1 MKGLVKVDLLFNPG
15 IIYYCYRM
23 GWNSLSEEDVFSKL
37 GTNDE
42 GLSSEKANERLEEQ
56 GENRIEDQDSDSAL
70 KILLSQFNDNL
81 IYLLM
86 IAGILSLA
94 IGFLPDH
101 APEYREA
108 TIIFVILFAN
118 ALFGFRQD
126 YKAEKSIQALK
137 EMSTPESTV
146 MRDGKKM
153 EVDSTEIVPGDII
166 YLEQGDAVPADARLL
181 EEESLATDES
191 ALTGESQKVSKSVG
205 ATEEDSAVAEQSNMV
220 FMNTHIVKGRGK
232 AVVVDTGMDTKVG
245 DIAEELEEADSGQ
258 TPFQEEVDVLGK
270 KIGYLVVGIVT
281 LTALIQAQLTGAGP
295 LTVIIIAIGLS
306 VAAIPESLPAIVTLT
321 LALGSRKLIDK
332 NALVRRLPVVEALG
346 SVNYIVTDKTGTLTE
361 GIMTVEKLH
370 YQGKDYSV
378 TGTGE
383 STQGLFKKKGEEVD
397 PEVLKPI
404 LECGVYC
411 NNAEKREQ
419 GFKGEPT
426 ERALLVSGLKA
437 GIENDKKRIRSV
449 PFSSDRKR
457 MTVVTE
463 DSQAYMKG
471 APEVVLDRCDKILLD
486 GEEKQLTEE
495 RKQEILEKNHEYAGK
510 ALRVLGFARKEV
522 KDPEA
527 SEEEIESEMI
537 FLGLQSMIDPARG
550 EVEEAVDD
558 CRTAGIGV
566 IMATGDN
573 VETAKAIGKELGF
586 DPEGAI
592 TGQEIEEMSDEELE
606 EAVKETEIFARVS
619 PEHKV
624 RISQALQDQGYN
636 VAMTGDGV
644 NDAPALKNSDVGV
657 AMGQR
662 GTDVA
667 KKSSD
672 MVLQD
677 DNFVTIR
684 DAISEGRAVF
694 DNIRKVTNQL
704 LSTNSGE
711 VMFVFLGT
719 VIAGLFFSGPGQ
731 AFASAEASVLTA
743 VMILWVNFASDG
755 PPAIAL
761 GEDPKVEGIME
772 RDPRDPD
779 ESIIDK
785 KILAMIAFTGPL
797 AAVTMLPL
805 FFMQE
810 QLFGLSLNQNFA
822 TAQTM
827 LFMGLA
833 FFEIIMFQVIRRDY
847 GLKLRDNKW
856 LIAMIGLASLSHL
869 LVVYT
874 PLSSFFGVV
883 PLSLVEWGYIAVALT
898 VFTAIEVTFRRMLS
912 RRYGDRMN
920 EFDKFSG

>member
-1 MKGLVKVDLLFNPG
+1 
-15 IIYYCYRM
+15 M
-23 GWNSLSEEDVFSKL
+23 GWNSLSKEDVFSKL
-37 GTNDE
+37 ESDEE
-42 GLSSEKANERLEEQ
+42 GLSSEEAEERLEEE
-56 GENRIEDQDSDSAL
+56 GENRLDSQNSASPL
-70 KILLSQFNDNL
+70 EIFISQFKDNL

-94 IGFLPDH
+94 IGILPDH
-101 APEYREA
+101 SPEYREA
-108 TIIFVILFAN
+108 TIIFIILFAN

-126 YKAEKSIQALK
+126 YKAEKSIQALR
-137 EMSTPESTV
+137 EMSTPDATV
-146 MRDGKKM
+146 KRDGKKM

-166 YLEQGDAVPADARLL
+166 FLEQGDAVPADARLL
-181 EEESLATDES
+181 EVESLATDES
-191 ALTGESQKVSKSVG
+191 ALTGESQKVSKSLES
-205 ATEEDSAVAEQSNMV
+205 TEEDSAVAEKTNMV
-220 FMNTHIVKGRGK
+220 FMNTHVVKGRGK
-232 AVVVDTGMDTKVG
+232 AVVTDTGMDTEVG
-245 DIAEELEEADSGQ
+245 SIAEELEEAESGQ
-258 TPFQEEVDVLGK
+258 TPFQEEVDQLGK
-270 KIGYLVVGIVT
+270 KIGYLVVGIVA

-295 LTVIIIAIGLS
+295 LTVIILAIGLS

-361 GIMTVEKLH
+361 GVMTVEKL
-370 YQGKDYSV
+370 YFQGEEFDVS
-378 TGTGE
+378 GTGE
-383 STQGLFKKKGEEVD
+383 SVEGKFTKDGHDTD
-397 PEVLKPI
+397 PSYLRPL

-411 NNAEKREQ
+411 NNAEEREE
-419 GFKGEPT
+419 GFSGEPT
-426 ERALLVSGLKA
+426 EKALLISGLKA
-437 GIENDKKRIRSV
+437 GLEKEKERVRSI

-463 DSQAYMKG
+463 DSNAYMKG
-471 APEVVLDRCDKILLD
+471 APETVLDRCDKILVD
-486 GEEKQLTEE
+486 DEEKELTDEK
-495 RKQEILEKNHEYAGK
+495 KQEILERNDEYAGN

-522 KDPEA
+522 EDVQA
-527 SEEEIESEMI
+527 DEEQVEDGMV
-537 FLGLQSMIDPARG
+537 FLGLQGMKDPARG
-550 EVEEAVDD
+550 EVEDAVED

-573 VETAKAIGKELGF
+573 IETAKAVGEDLGF
-586 DPEGAI
+586 DPENALK
-592 TGQEIEEMSDEELE
+592 GQEIEEMTDEELQ

-624 RISQALQDQGYN
+624 RISQALQDQGFN

-672 MVLQD
+672 MILQD

-719 VIAGLFFSGPGQ
+719 LIGGLFFSGPEQ
-731 AFASAEASVLTA
+731 AFAATEASVLTA

-785 KILAMIAFTGPL
+785 KILAMVAFTGPL
-797 AAVTMLPL
+797 AAITMLPL
-805 FFMQE
+805 FFFQE
-810 QLFGLSLNQNFA
+810 QLFGVSLKQNFA

-827 LFMGLA
+827 LFMALA
-833 FFEIIMFQVIRRDY
+833 FFEILMFQVIRRDY
-847 GLKLRDNKW
+847 GLKLKDNKW

-869 LVVYT
+869 IVVYT
-874 PLSSFFGVV
+874 PVSDFFGVV
-883 PLSLVEWGYIAVALT
+883 PLSLIEWGYIAVALA
-898 VFTAIEVTFRRMLS
+898 VFTVIEVAFRRLLS
-912 RRYGDRMN
+912 RKYGDRIK
-920 EFDKFSG
+920 EFDEFHG

>member
-1 MKGLVKVDLLFNPG
+1 
-15 IIYYCYRM
+15 M
-23 GWNSLSEEDVFSKL
+23 GWNVLSEEEVFSRL
-37 GTNDE
+37 ESGEE
-42 GLSSEKANERLEEQ
+42 GLTSDQAEKKLEEQ
-56 GENRIEDQDSDSAL
+56 GENRIEGQKSDSAL
-70 KILLSQFNDNL
+70 KILFSQFNDNL

-86 IAGILSLA
+86 AAGLLSLS
-94 IGFLPDH
+94 IGLLPDH
-101 APEYREA
+101 TPEYREA
-108 TIIFVILFAN
+108 AIIFLILFAN

-137 EMSTPESTV
+137 EMATPESTV

-153 EVDSTEIVPGDII
+153 EVDSTQVVPGDIV

-181 EEESLATDES
+181 ESESLATDES
-191 ALTGESQKVSKSVG
+191 ALTGESRNVSKSPGV
-205 ATEEDSAVAEQSNMV
+205 TDEEAAVAEQSNMV
-220 FMNTHIVKGRGK
+220 FMNTHVVKGRGK
-232 AVVVDTGMDTKVG
+232 AIVTDTGMNTEVG

-281 LTALIQAQLTGAGP
+281 LTALIQATMTGAGP
-295 LTVIIIAIGLS
+295 LTVIILAIGLS

-361 GIMTVEKLH
+361 GVMTVEKVH
-370 YQGKDYSV
+370 FQGEDYSV

-383 STQGLFKKKGEEVD
+383 STQGLFKKDGEKIDSEYLRPV
-397 PEVLKPI
+397 

-411 NNAEKREQ
+411 NNAEKRDD
-419 GFKGEPT
+419 GFSGEPT
-426 ERALLVSGLKA
+426 EKALLISGLKA
-437 GIENDKKRIRSV
+437 GIENDKERVRSI

-457 MTVVTE
+457 MTVVTD

-471 APEVVLDRCDKILLD
+471 APEVVLDRCDRILLE
-486 GEEKQLTEE
+486 GEEKKLTEE
-495 RKQEILEKNHEYAGK
+495 KKEEILEKNHEYAGE
-510 ALRVLGFARKEV
+510 ALRVLGFARK
-522 KDPEA
+522 DLDDDEA
-527 SEEEIESEMI
+527 SEEDIESGMV
-537 FLGLQSMIDPARG
+537 FLGLQGIIDPARE
-550 EVEEAVDD
+550 EVEDAVND
-558 CRTAGIGV
+558 CRNAGIGV

-573 VETAKAIGKELGF
+573 IETAKAIGKELGF

-592 TGQEIEEMSDEELE
+592 TGQEIEKMSDEELG

-624 RISQALQDQGYN
+624 RISQALQDHGYN

-711 VMFVFLGT
+711 VMFIFLGT
-719 VIAGLFFSGPGQ
+719 LIAGLFFSGPEQ
-731 AFASAEASVLTA
+731 AFAASEASVLTA

-779 ESIIDK
+779 ESIIDR

-797 AAVTMLPL
+797 AAATMLPL
-805 FFMQE
+805 FFLQE
-810 QLFGLSLNQNFA
+810 QLFGVILKQNFA

-827 LFMGLA
+827 LFMALA

-856 LIAMIGLASLSHL
+856 LISMIGLASLSHL
-869 LVVYT
+869 IVVYT
-874 PLSSFFGVV
+874 PVSEFFGVV
-883 PLSLVEWGYIAVALT
+883 PLGLTEWGYIAAALT
-898 VFTAIEVTFRRMLS
+898 VFTAIEVTFRRKLS
-912 RRYGDRMN
+912 RKYGDRMN
-920 EFDKFSG
+920 EFDEFSG